1 MSINPSYNYL
11 LKSKEETSTTEPE
24 SKTRLTLNNPSY
36 NYLTNTSQISTSP
49 AKPMTSGSSFNY
61 LMDTSNIITT
71 KDTLEDLRNDK
82 EFQERSNRFLSSLDE
97 GETVDDVFGY
107 FRGADYNIQ
116 DTAQTYFQSTKFN
129 DQQKQD
135 YAYLRDRF
143 DNAEVGGFVEGLKV
157 TADIGSKI
165 ITDPTLLTSAF
176 FVPWTGGT
184 SLAARIATGKA
195 AQEGLK
201 KLTSAKV
208 AKQFTK
214 GAEKVAKKTY
224 QSLPESLGKNT
235 ITGLVAVE
243 GFGWGSTNNYLNQNI
258 NVNVGRREEVSPV
271 ESVVV
276 GGVTAAVPF
285 ALRGAGATVSKFKDS
300 VATSRASRIEGDDY
314 KGSVF
319 DLSVEKYDEI
329 IDGVLPNY
337 RRLSGFVN
345 KPTSRF
351 IQKIKEDENLA
362 KLIKLF
368 RYDASKQV
376 FGGDALDA
384 IPLSERSYYE
394 RLNALVGKKIDEVD
408 NILFPLYEKG
418 KRQVPKFGSRDSFI
432 SIGSQKVERESFM
445 NYLGV
450 PDNVNNALA
459 YIRRSGMKET
469 DKLTR
474 DGKKVSLQQAFNLTD
489 DQYKNIFPAAIKIDK
504 FFKSIRND
512 AVKAGIKIGDVTN
525 YLPRGWNYAAIKQEL
540 KNLDKGI
547 EGALVKEIKLKEGFD
562 TNTTK
567 RILEDLLDPEKRA
580 LSPFDD
586 ILKEQGRKTPAFVK
600 QRQLTNID
608 DSILTDYLDNSL
620 ENILRNYANQSS
632 AFIQRKIDLGETVE
646 EFRKIHLDKIQNLTK
661 AEREGLENIYRTMTG
676 QFKPPRYE
684 ILSKI
689 ATPAANFSVVLNQLA
704 LLPLATITSLSEVAV
719 PLVRGAGSKK
729 EGINSLFETVH
740 EYRKMWWNDTV
751 TKNMPDARPEAMK
764 ELNRF
769 NRAMRGAAED
779 RSLAMY
785 GQAFGPRAMRIQ
797 NKFFKINLLHDWTKF
812 VQLTSFKVGKSKI
825 YDNLNILATTKNL
838 DPKRKLRLENQLREL
853 GVDIN
858 GGLKWVKAG
867 AKPNGK
873 FYDESLLPS
882 AARYVDEV
890 IMNPTAAANQKPIW
904 HSMPSTRWAFGLMG
918 FPTAFSNTVLKN
930 AIREVSLDVRTGQV
944 ESVPSVMAGI
954 TTMTGIAMFGNT
966 LRSNGDNLDR
976 LANDETELSQEIFDA
991 AVRTGLLGPTEQ
1003 LYRTVKGTEYDNFA
1017 RSITQRF
1024 TGPAVDDIFRFFDD
1038 YVGPLAWAVDE
1049 FPGITA
1055 LKSTNRELYD
1065 AIKKGAREYD
1075 KEHGWVA
1082 TGKKVEDDGIKL
1094 SNPTKP
1100 LSTSR
1105 EGFAEGLEVN
1115 VPYTK
1120 DEPEERINPFT
1131 GEPYTAIYKRDRIPL
1146 VGGGP
1151 LVSKLVK
1158 EVYDE
1163 LGLTEKSVE
1172 KWQAKTK
1179 AEVKIKEEQSGLPQ
1193 RVKQNEEIVI
1203 AANKLK
1209 EGDIKQDEY
1218 IAVVREKMPIRLA
1231 TEVPEM
1237 PQKFE
1242 IAAALK
1248 TDDQKTKVLGV
1259 RGNSLKENEK
1269 VGLRL
1274 DIPSYDV
1281 YDKWIVSI
1289 HDGVTKSGKAKAYAQ
1304 TGWIKDVKFGT
1315 SPLGAFNIATKK
1327 INKTTIGRMFGK
1339 WKNHDPEFLN
1349 KKARELLND
1358 PEWTQ
1363 VGFNPYRHSYFY
1375 EKATGDPVVSASE
1388 VIQIGPL
1395 VLAKNI
1401 KKTKPTDKQ
1410 FEIDK
1415 FFKKGE
1421 GKKFNF
1427 TDGGLA
1433 TDEIEEHLIYKM
1445 LGS

>member
-1 MSINPSYNYL
+1 MSTNPSYNYL
-11 LKSKEETSTTEPE
+11 LNSKEETSTTEPE
-24 SKTRLTLNNPSY
+24 SKTRLTLNNPSF
-36 NYLTNTSQISTSP
+36 NYLSNPST
-49 AKPMTSGSSFNY
+49 AKPATGGSSFNY
-61 LMDTSNIITT
+61 LMDTSNVTTT
-71 KDTLEDLRNDK
+71 KETLQDLRDDK
-82 EFQERSNRFLSSLDE
+82 EFQERSQRFLSSLDE
-97 GETVDDVFGY
+97 GKTVDDLFGY
-107 FRGADYNIQ
+107 FRGADYNIK
-116 DTAQTYFQSTKFN
+116 DTAKTYFQSTQF
-129 DQQKQD
+129 DASQKQD

-143 DNAEVGGFVEGLKV
+143 DNSEIGGFVEGLKA
-157 TADIGSKI
+157 TADIGSEI
-165 ITDPTLLTSAF
+165 ITDPTLLASAF

-201 KLTSAKV
+201 KLTSAKA
-208 AKQFTK
+208 AKQITA

-224 QSLPESLGKNT
+224 QSLPQELGKNT
-235 ITGLVAVE
+235 VTSLIGLE
-243 GFGWGSTNNYLNQNI
+243 GFAWGSTNNYLNQNI
-258 NVNVGRREEVSPV
+258 DVTVGRREEVSPT
-271 ESVVV
+271 ESLAV
-276 GGVTAAVPF
+276 GTITAAVPF
-285 ALRGAGATVSKFKDS
+285 ALRGTGAGVTKFKDS
-300 VATSRASRIEGDDY
+300 VATSRASRIEGEADY
-314 KGSVF
+314 KGTLF
-319 DLSVEKYDEI
+319 DIGVEKYD
-329 IDGVLPNY
+329 DVVDAVLPNY

-394 RLNALVGKKIDEVD
+394 RVNALVGKRIDEVD
-408 NILFPLYEKG
+408 DILFPLYEKG
-418 KRQVPKFGSRDSFI
+418 TRQVPKFGSRDSFI
-432 SIGSQKVERESFM
+432 SISSQKGERESFF

-450 PDNVNNALA
+450 PDNVNNALV

-489 DQYKNIFPAAIKIDK
+489 EQYKNIFPAAIKIDK
-504 FFKSIRND
+504 LFKSIRND
-512 AVKAGIKIGDVTN
+512 AVNAGVKIGDITN

-540 KNLDKGI
+540 KNLDKGV

-586 ILKEQGRKTPAFVK
+586 ILKDQGKKTPAFVK

-620 ENILRNYANQSS
+620 DNILRNYANQSS
-632 AFIQRKIDLGETVE
+632 AFIQRKIDLGETVD
-646 EFRKIHLDKIQNLTK
+646 EFRKMHLDKIQNLTK
-661 AEREGLENIYRTMTG
+661 SEREGLENIYRTMTG

-684 ILSKI
+684 LTSKLL
-689 ATPAANFSVVLNQLA
+689 TPVANFSVVLNQLA

-719 PLVRGAGSKK
+719 PMLRGVATGDIKK
-729 EGINSLFETVH
+729 GQGVVSLFETAH

-785 GQAFGPRAMRIQ
+785 GQAFGPRAMMVQ

-853 GVDIN
+853 GVDID
-858 GGLKWVKAG
+858 GGLKWIKAG

-873 FYDESLLPS
+873 FYDDSLLPS

-930 AIREVSLDVRTGQV
+930 AVREVSLDVRTGQV
-944 ESVPSVMAGI
+944 ESLPSVIAGI

-966 LRSNGDNLDR
+966 LRSGGDNLDK
-976 LANDETELSQEIFDA
+976 LANDETELSQEVFDA
-991 AVRTGLLGPTEQ
+991 AVRAGLLGTTEQ

-1055 LKSTNRELYD
+1055 IRSTNKELYD
-1065 AIKKGAREYD
+1065 AIKKGARDYD
-1075 KEHGWVA
+1075 KEFGWVA
-1082 TGKKVEDDGIKL
+1082 TGKKSEDDGIKL
-1094 SNPTKP
+1094 STPTKP
-1100 LSTSR
+1100 LSTPR
-1105 EGFAEGLEVN
+1105 EGFAEGTVD
-1115 VPYTK
+1115 VPFTK
-1120 DEPEERINPFT
+1120 DEPEERVNPFT
-1131 GEPYTAIYKRDRIPL
+1131 GEPYTAIYK
-1146 VGGGP
+1146 
-1151 LVSKLVK
+1151 
-1158 EVYDE
+1158 
-1163 LGLTEKSVE
+1163 
-1172 KWQAKTK
+1172 Q
-1179 AEVKIKEEQSGLPQ
+1179 
-1193 RVKQNEEIVI
+1193 
-1203 AANKLK
+1203 
-1209 EGDIKQDEY
+1209 
-1218 IAVVREKMPIRLA
+1218 
-1231 TEVPEM
+1231 
-1237 PQKFE
+1237 
-1242 IAAALK
+1242 
-1248 TDDQKTKVLGV
+1248 
-1259 RGNSLKENEK
+1259 
-1269 VGLRL
+1269 
-1274 DIPSYDV
+1274 
-1281 YDKWIVSI
+1281 
-1289 HDGVTKSGKAKAYAQ
+1289 
-1304 TGWIKDVKFGT
+1304 
-1315 SPLGAFNIATKK
+1315 
-1327 INKTTIGRMFGK
+1327 
-1339 WKNHDPEFLN
+1339 
-1349 KKARELLND
+1349 
-1358 PEWTQ
+1358 
-1363 VGFNPYRHSYFY
+1363 
-1375 EKATGDPVVSASE
+1375 
-1388 VIQIGPL
+1388 
-1395 VLAKNI
+1395 
-1401 KKTKPTDKQ
+1401 
-1410 FEIDK
+1410 
-1415 FFKKGE
+1415 
-1421 GKKFNF
+1421 
-1427 TDGGLA
+1427 
-1433 TDEIEEHLIYKM
+1433 
-1445 LGS
+1445 

>member
-1 MSINPSYNYL
+1 MSTNPSYNYL
-11 LKSKEETSTTEPE
+11 LKSKEETSPTESE

-36 NYLTNTSQISTSP
+36 NYLTNPAT
-49 AKPMTSGSSFNY
+49 AKPATGGSSFNY

-71 KDTLEDLRNDK
+71 KETLQDLRDDK
-82 EFQERSNRFLSSLDE
+82 EFQERSQRFLSSLDE
-97 GETVDDVFGY
+97 GETVDDLFGY

-143 DNAEVGGFVEGLKV
+143 DNAEIGGFVEGLKT

-165 ITDPTLLTSAF
+165 ITDPTLLASVF
-176 FVPWTGGT
+176 FVPWTGGQ
-184 SLAARIATGKA
+184 SLTARIATGKA

-235 ITGLVAVE
+235 VTGLVAVE

-285 ALRGAGATVSKFKDS
+285 AIRGTGAGVSKFKDA
-300 VATSRASRIEGDDY
+300 VATSRASRIEGEADY
-314 KGSVF
+314 KGTIF
-319 DLSVEKYDEI
+319 DIGVEKYDDI
-329 IDGVLPNY
+329 IDAVLPNY

-351 IQKIKEDENLA
+351 VEKMKEDENLA

-450 PDNVNNALA
+450 PDNVNNALV
-459 YIRRSGMKET
+459 YIIRSGMKKT
-469 DKLTR
+469 DKLTL
-474 DGKKVSLQQAFNLTD
+474 DGKKVSLKKAFNLTD
-489 DQYKNIFPAAIKIDK
+489 EQYKNIFPTAIKINK

-661 AEREGLENIYRTMTG
+661 SEREGLENIYRTMTG

-719 PLVRGAGSKK
+719 PLVRGAGNKK
-729 EGINSLFETVH
+729 EGINSLFETIH

-751 TKNMPDARPEAMK
+751 TKNMPDARPEALK

-785 GQAFGPRAMRIQ
+785 GQAFGPRAMMVQ

-858 GGLKWVKAG
+858 GGLKWIKAG

-890 IMNPTAAANQKPIW
+890 IMNPVAAANQKPIW

-1075 KEHGWVA
+1075 KNFGWVA
-1082 TGKKVEDDGIKL
+1082 SGTKVEDDGIKL
-1094 SNPTKP
+1094 STPTKP

-1105 EGFAEGLEVN
+1105 EGFAEGTVD
-1115 VPYTK
+1115 VPFTK
-1120 DEPEERINPFT
+1120 DKPEERINPFT
-1131 GEPYTAIYKRDRIPL
+1131 GEPYTALYKGRIGF

-1151 LVSKLVK
+1151 FVSRLVK

-1163 LGLTEKSVE
+1163 LGMDEQFVT
-1172 KWQAKTK
+1172 KWRADKDI
-1179 AEVKIKEEQSGLPQ
+1179 EVKIKEEQSGLPQ
-1193 RVKQNEEIVI
+1193 RVEQNNEVVA

-1209 EGDIKQDEY
+1209 EGDINQDEY
-1218 IAVVREKMPIRLA
+1218 IAVVREQMPIKLA
-1231 TEVPEM
+1231 TEVPPM
-1237 PQKFE
+1237 PTNVE

-1248 TDDQKTKVLGV
+1248 SDQVEKGILNVNTT
-1259 RGNSLKENEK
+1259 LKQNEL

-1274 DIPSYDV
+1274 DIPAYNQYDT
-1281 YDKWIVSI
+1281 WIVSI
-1289 HDGVTKSGKAKAYAQ
+1289 HDGTKTSGKAKAYAQ

-1315 SPLGAFNIATKK
+1315 SPLGAFNIATSKP
-1327 INKTTIGRMFGK
+1327 KTTIGRMFGK
-1339 WKNHDPEFLN
+1339 WKKHDPEFLYN
-1349 KKARELLND
+1349 EAKKLLND

-1388 VIQIGPL
+1388 VIQVGPL

-1401 KKTKPTDKQ
+1401 KKTKPSDKQ

-1427 TDGGLA
+1427 YHGGLA
-1433 TDEIEEHLIYKM
+1433 TDEIEEHIIYKM

>member
-1 MSINPSYNYL
+1 MSTNPTLNYL
-11 LKSKEETSTTEPE
+11 LQDTEEKSSVEPM
-24 SKTRLTLNNPSY
+24 SNTRLTLENPSL
-36 NYLTNTSQISTSP
+36 NYLVNPTDVSQKSKTTFTNPSL
-49 AKPMTSGSSFNY
+49 NY
-61 LMDTSNIITT
+61 LIDTSNITTT
-71 KDTLEDLRNDK
+71 KETLQDLRDDK
-82 EFQERSNRFLSSLDE
+82 EFQERSQRFLSSLDE
-97 GETVDDVFGY
+97 GKTVDDLFGY
-107 FRGADYNIQ
+107 FRGADYNIK
-116 DTAQTYFQSTKFN
+116 DTAKTYFQSTQF
-129 DQQKQD
+129 DESQKQD

-143 DNAEVGGFVEGLKV
+143 DNAEIGGFVEGLKA
-157 TADIGSKI
+157 TADIGSEI
-165 ITDPTLLTSAF
+165 ITDPTLLASAF

-201 KLTSAKV
+201 KLTSAKA
-208 AKQFTK
+208 AKQITA

-224 QSLPESLGKNT
+224 QSLPQDLGKNT
-235 ITGLVAVE
+235 ITSLIGIE
-243 GFGWGSTNNYLNQNI
+243 GFAWGSTNNYLNQNI
-258 NVNVGRREEVSPV
+258 DVTVGRQEEVSPT
-271 ESVVV
+271 ESLIV
-276 GGVTAAVPF
+276 GGITAAVPF
-285 ALRGAGATVSKFKDS
+285 ALRGTGAGVTKFKDS
-300 VATSRASRIEGDDY
+300 VATSRASRIEGEADY
-314 KGSVF
+314 KGNLF
-319 DLSVEKYDEI
+319 DIGVEKYD
-329 IDGVLPNY
+329 DVVDAVLPNY

-351 IQKIKEDENLA
+351 IQKIKEDENLE

-394 RLNALVGKKIDEVD
+394 RVNALVGKRIDEVD
-408 NILFPLYEKG
+408 GILFPLYEKG
-418 KRQVPKFGSRDSFI
+418 TRQVPKFGSRDSFI
-432 SIGSQKVERESFM
+432 SISSQKVERESFM

-450 PDNVNNALA
+450 PDNVNNALV

-469 DKLTR
+469 DKLTQ
-474 DGKKVSLQQAFNLTD
+474 DGKKVSLKDAFNLTD
-489 DQYKNIFPAAIKIDK
+489 EQYKNIFPAAIKIDK

-512 AVKAGIKIGDVTN
+512 AVNAGVKIGDITN

-540 KNLDKGI
+540 KNLDRGI

-562 TNTTK
+562 TNTTT

-646 EFRKIHLDKIQNLTK
+646 EFKKIHLDKIQNLTK
-661 AEREGLENIYRTMTG
+661 SERAGLENIYRTMTG

-684 ILSKI
+684 LLSKI
-689 ATPAANFSVVLNQLA
+689 ATPAANFSVVLNQLS
-704 LLPLATITSLSEVAV
+704 LLPLATITSFSEVAV
-719 PLVRGAGSKK
+719 PLVRGAGNKK
-729 EGINSLFETVH
+729 EGINSLFETIH

-751 TKNMPDARPEAMK
+751 TKNMPDARPEALK

-785 GQAFGPRAMRIQ
+785 GQAYGPRAMMVQ

-838 DPKRKLRLENQLREL
+838 NPKRKLRLENQLKEL

-858 GGLKWVKAG
+858 GGLKWIKTG

-890 IMNPTAAANQKPIW
+890 IMNPVAAANQKPIW

-944 ESVPSVMAGI
+944 ESLPSVMAGI

-966 LRSNGDNLDR
+966 LRSNGDNLER
-976 LANDETELSQEIFDA
+976 LANDETELSQEVFDA
-991 AVRTGLLGPTEQ
+991 TVRTGLLGPTEQ

-1055 LKSTNRELYD
+1055 LKSTNKELYD

-1075 KEHGWVA
+1075 KEFGWIA
-1082 TGKKVEDDGIKL
+1082 TGKKVEDGGIKL
-1094 SNPTKP
+1094 STPTKP
-1100 LSTSR
+1100 LSTPR

-1131 GEPYTAIYKRDRIPL
+1131 GEPYTAIYKR
-1146 VGGGP
+1146 
-1151 LVSKLVK
+1151 
-1158 EVYDE
+1158 
-1163 LGLTEKSVE
+1163 
-1172 KWQAKTK
+1172 
-1179 AEVKIKEEQSGLPQ
+1179 
-1193 RVKQNEEIVI
+1193 
-1203 AANKLK
+1203 
-1209 EGDIKQDEY
+1209 
-1218 IAVVREKMPIRLA
+1218 
-1231 TEVPEM
+1231 
-1237 PQKFE
+1237 
-1242 IAAALK
+1242 
-1248 TDDQKTKVLGV
+1248 
-1259 RGNSLKENEK
+1259 
-1269 VGLRL
+1269 
-1274 DIPSYDV
+1274 
-1281 YDKWIVSI
+1281 
-1289 HDGVTKSGKAKAYAQ
+1289 
-1304 TGWIKDVKFGT
+1304 
-1315 SPLGAFNIATKK
+1315 
-1327 INKTTIGRMFGK
+1327 
-1339 WKNHDPEFLN
+1339 
-1349 KKARELLND
+1349 
-1358 PEWTQ
+1358 
-1363 VGFNPYRHSYFY
+1363 
-1375 EKATGDPVVSASE
+1375 
-1388 VIQIGPL
+1388 
-1395 VLAKNI
+1395 
-1401 KKTKPTDKQ
+1401 
-1410 FEIDK
+1410 
-1415 FFKKGE
+1415 
-1421 GKKFNF
+1421 
-1427 TDGGLA
+1427 
-1433 TDEIEEHLIYKM
+1433 
-1445 LGS
+1445 